1 MSILW
6 AILSAIVTGL
16 IIGALARLVVPGTKG
31 VSIVMTI
38 VLGIAGAIVG
48 SLVYG
53 LFGGKDTSGVDWI
66 RLIVE
71 VVVAAIFVW
80 IYVGVSGRK
89 SRLDRVGTGQAST
102 LAVAVG
108 PAVGADHTACGL
120 PNPARLQELL
130 KGHPCGAP
138 LQQWRWRWDLNPR

>member
-6 AILSAIVTGL
+6 AIISAIITGL
-16 IIGALARLVVPGTKG
+16 IVGALARLLVPGTKG
-31 VSIVMTI
+31 VSIIMTI

-71 VVVAAIFVW
+71 VLVAAVFVW
-80 IYVGVSGRK
+80 IYVRVAGRK
-89 SRLDRVGTGQAST
+89 SV
-102 LAVAVG
+102 
-108 PAVGADHTACGL
+108 
-120 PNPARLQELL
+120 
-130 KGHPCGAP
+130 
-138 LQQWRWRWDLNPR
+138 

>member
-1 MSILW
+1 LDIVW
-6 AILSAIVTGL
+6 AIVSAIITGL

-31 VSIVMTI
+31 VSIFMTI
-38 VLGIAGAIVG
+38 LLGIAGAIVG

-80 IYVGVSGRK
+80 IYVGFSGRK
-89 SRLDRVGTGQAST
+89 AK
-102 LAVAVG
+102 A
-108 PAVGADHTACGL
+108 
-120 PNPARLQELL
+120 
-130 KGHPCGAP
+130 
-138 LQQWRWRWDLNPR
+138 